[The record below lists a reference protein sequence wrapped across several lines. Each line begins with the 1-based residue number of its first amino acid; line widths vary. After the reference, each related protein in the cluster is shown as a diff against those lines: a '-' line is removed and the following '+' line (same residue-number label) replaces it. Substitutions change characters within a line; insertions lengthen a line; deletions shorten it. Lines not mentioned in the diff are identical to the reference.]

1 MNASPDA
8 KDLHLRG
15 RFAVAQKAELAEDS
29 VTMAQVEGIELVVI
43 RHADTIRIFEGR
55 CPHQGTLLSE
65 GSVKDG
71 VLTCRGHGWRFECAS
86 GCPLGRA
93 GDPLKQFSAFVD
105 GSNVLVDKD
114 EVLTWNTRRAD
125 ASTPSTPLAP
135 RSVRS
140 LAQLPGPKGL
150 PVLGNILQLHP
161 RRLHLTLEDWCRE
174 FGRIYVYKL
183 MNRPFV
189 VIADANLINQILRDR
204 PGTYRR
210 WDAIEII
217 TKELGLNGVF
227 SAEGDAWRRQRRLV
241 AQALD
246 PAHLRMFFPTLRKV
260 TERLRQR
267 WDKAVR
273 ERRSVDIQK
282 DLMRF
287 TVDVTTNLALGY
299 DMNTLEGADDV
310 IQRHL
315 EHIFPMLNRR
325 VNAPFPYWHYFKL
338 PDDRSLD
345 RAVKQLHRI
354 IGELIS
360 ESRARLARSPDLASH
375 PTNLLEALIAAQE
388 DGHAPLTDKEVLANV
403 FTILLA
409 GEDTTANT
417 IAWMSYFMCRHPDVQ
432 RRMKEEVDSVVGQAS
447 VLENIVDTDRLA
459 YLDAVVNETM
469 RLKPVA
475 PILGVEPNRDVQV
488 GDVEIPKRTVIGLL
502 TRYQA
507 SLDDGSAAAQAFDPD
522 RWLSGADAAARHR
535 AGFVP
540 FGSGPRLCPGRSLA
554 LLEIRCAVAMMCRNF
569 RLSESEGKAP
579 VEEVFAFSMMPSNL
593 RIDFS
598 VRH

>member
-8 KDLHLRG
+8 RELHLRE
-15 RFAVAQKAELAEDS
+15 RFVVAQKPELAEDS
-29 VTMAQVEGIELVVI
+29 VSMAQVEGVELVVI

-71 VLTCRGHGWRFECAS
+71 VLTCRGHGWRFDCAS
-86 GCPLGRA
+86 GCPLGRT
-93 GDPLKQFSAFVD
+93 GDPLKQFSSFVD
-105 GSNVLVDKD
+105 GFHVLVDKD
-114 EVLTWNTRRAD
+114 EVLTWKASRAA
-125 ASTPSTPLAP
+125 ASTPSTSASPG
-135 RSVRS
+135 SVRS

-161 RRLHLTLEDWCRE
+161 RRLHLTLEEWYRD
-174 FGRIYVYKL
+174 FGCVYMYKL

-189 VIADANLINQILRDR
+189 VIADVNLINQILRDR

-210 WDAIEII
+210 WDAIEVI

-246 PAHLRMFFPTLRKV
+246 PTHLRTFFPTLRKV

-267 WDKAVR
+267 WNKAAS

-299 DMNTLEGADDV
+299 DMNTLECDDDV

-325 VNAPFPYWHYFKL
+325 INSPFPYWHYFRL

-360 ESRARLARSPDLASH
+360 ECRARLARSPSSASH
-375 PTNLLEALIAAQE
+375 PANLLEALIAAQE
-388 DGHAPLTDKEVLANV
+388 DGHAPLTDNEVLANV

-417 IAWMSYFMCRHPDVQ
+417 IAWMTYFMCRHPDVQ
-432 RRMKEEVDSVVGQAS
+432 TRMQGEVDSVAGQAS
-447 VLENIVDTDRLA
+447 MLEDISDTDRLA

-488 GDVEIPKRTVIGLL
+488 GDIEIPKGTVIALL

-507 SLDDGSAAAQAFDPD
+507 LLDGGSATAHTFDPD
-522 RWLSGADAAARHR
+522 RWLSGVDAATRHR

-569 RLSESEGKAP
+569 RLSESEGAAP
-579 VEEVFAFSMMPSNL
+579 VEEVFAFSMMPGNL
-593 RIDFS
+593 RVHFS
-598 VRH
+598 ARR